1 MAFCRKCGKQ
11 IADDAEFC
19 RYCGTQR
26 TIAAPQAESKQ
37 TDVTPVKSDVTPV
50 YSSEAAAKKK
60 DINVKKIAIIAVVCL
75 AVVGIILAFVLR
87 DKSVDLENIMI
98 LCENGDAKEVVTEE
112 EIQSTA
118 TVIRDYLR
126 QGGYD
131 ISDDAFY
138 FFMYDQSKDVKSG
151 NDIHI
156 HMLHFGVFDGHYM
169 YSLGEVDLKVH
180 NDKIELTPDGQ
191 DDPVEGKKFSK
202 FVNRKNNTLYGLSK
216 NELKKKLLKVGDDI
230 I

>member
-1 MAFCRKCGKQ
+1 
-11 IADDAEFC
+11 
-19 RYCGTQR
+19 
-26 TIAAPQAESKQ
+26 
-37 TDVTPVKSDVTPV
+37 
-50 YSSEAAAKKK
+50 
-60 DINVKKIAIIAVVCL
+60 
-75 AVVGIILAFVLR
+75 LR
-87 DKSVDLENIMI
+87 NKSVELDNIMI
-98 LCENGDAKEVVTEE
+98 LCENSNATEVVTEE

-138 FFMYDQSKDVKSG
+138 FFMYDQSKDVKKG
-151 NDIHI
+151 DDIHI

-169 YSLGEVDLKVH
+169 YSLAEVDLKVH
-180 NDKIELTPDGQ
+180 NDKIEFTPDGQ

-202 FVNRKNNTLYGLSK
+202 FVNRKNNKLYGLSK
-216 NELKKKLLKVGDDI
+216 KELKKKLLEVGDDI

>member
-50 YSSEAAAKKK
+50 YSSEAAAKKR

-75 AVVGIILAFVLR
+75 AIVGIILAFVLR
-87 DKSVDLENIMI
+87 DKSVELDNIMI
-98 LCENGDAKEVVTEE
+98 LCENGDAKEVVIEE

-126 QGGYD
+126 EGGYD

-138 FFMYDQSKDVKSG
+138 FFMYGGGKVKSG
-151 NDIHI
+151 DNIHI
-156 HMLHFGVFDGHYM
+156 HMLDFVVFDGHYM
-169 YSLGEVDLKVH
+169 YYQCEMDLKVKK
-180 NDKIELTPDGQ
+180 DKIELTPDGQ

-216 NELKKKLLKVGDDI
+216 NELKKKLLEVGDDI